1 MEDIE
6 VKWEMIGRE
15 YTREEKRPLLAKCIQ
30 VGMEAAFSN
39 HIY

>member
-6 VKWEMIGRE
+6 AKWEMIGRE
-15 YTREEKRPLLAKCIQ
+15 YTREERRLLLAKCIQ